1 MSDRGRRNTAAAEAL
16 LAGLRDGG
24 LAHVALSP
32 GSRSTPLALAA
43 ATLPGL
49 SLSIHLDERSAAF
62 CALGFARA
70 SGRPAAMVCTSGTAG
85 ANAYGA
91 VIEAW
96 HSRIPL
102 LVLTADRP
110 PELRAAGAWQTI
122 DQHRLFGSFLR
133 LFLEAAPPG
142 EALELPAERY
152 FADIGR
158 RAARAALGWPPGPVQ
173 LNLPFREPLAPEAPW
188 PGGEPA
194 VAAPPA
200 PAGPSAAA
208 PSAEAA
214 VPADPAPA
222 PALGATPWPRPRP
235 APRDAAGVAGLARA
249 CHAAPR
255 GLIVAGLVDPAVQ
268 GLDPAAW
275 AGALGRLSA
284 ATGFPLLAEVA
295 SGLRFGAQD
304 ASQVIDGYDAFLRP
318 GPWSASQA
326 PDLVLRFGASLTW
339 RPVNQ
344 YLAAHPGARHL
355 VFDALD
361 QGDDPARL
369 AADRS
374 GAGSPPEV
382 DALARAIADLG
393 PRAPGAAAA
402 QASWLASW
410 LRARDLAEVAR
421 RQAVERA
428 PEGSTLWLHAQLP
441 GLLAED
447 SLVVLANSMAVR
459 DLDSF
464 GGRGAKGLRFLC
476 NRGAA
481 GIDGTVS
488 TAVGAALHR
497 AAAGLG
503 PTVLVTGDLAF
514 LHDVNGLGIMGLDRR
529 QAPDLTVIVLDDGG
543 GAIFGY
549 LPVAGLDAAL
559 FDRCFRTDPG
569 ADLAAGCALYGI
581 PHRLAAGRAAFREA
595 WAWAEGQRGIRVIVL
610 AVDMAANQAAHQAY
624 WAAVLAGLAGDLA
637 EASGSER

>member
-1 MSDRGRRNTAAAEAL
+1 MSDRGRQNLAAAEAL
-16 LAGLRDGG
+16 LAGLCDGG

-43 ATLPGL
+43 ATQPGL
-49 SLSIHLDERSAAF
+49 SLTVHLDERSAAF
-62 CALGFARA
+62 CALGVARA

-122 DQHRLFGSFLR
+122 DQQRLFGSFLR

-142 EALELPAERY
+142 ETLELPGARY
-152 FADIGR
+152 FGDIGR

-188 PGGEPA
+188 PSGPA
-194 VAAPPA
+194 TAGA
-200 PAGPSAAA
+200 PAFADGPAAA
-208 PSAEAA
+208 AGSADA
-214 VPADPAPA
+214 APA
-222 PALGATPWPRPRP
+222 PAVGSIPWPRPGP
-235 APRDAAGVAGLARA
+235 APLDAAGVAGLARI
-249 CHAAPR
+249 CHHAPR
-255 GLIVAGLVDPAVQ
+255 GLIVAGLVDPAVR
-268 GLDPAAW
+268 GIDPAAW
-275 AGALGRLSA
+275 AAALGRLSA
-284 ATGFPLLAEVA
+284 ATGYPLLAEVA
-295 SGLRFGAQD
+295 SGLRFGAHD
-304 ASQVIDGYDAFLRP
+304 GSQVIDGYDAFLRP
-318 GPWSASQA
+318 GPWAAAQA
-326 PDLVLRFGASLTW
+326 PDLVLRFGGSLTW

-355 VFDALD
+355 VFDPLA

-369 AADRS
+369 AADWP
-374 GAGSPPEV
+374 GAGSPPEL
-382 DALARAIADLG
+382 DALAQAVADLG
-393 PRAPGAAAA
+393 PRAPVAAAA
-402 QASWLASW
+402 QVSWLASW
-410 LRARDLAEVAR
+410 LQARDLAAATR

-441 GLLAED
+441 ELLAED

-464 GGRGAKGLRFLC
+464 GGRGGRRLHFLA

-481 GIDGTVS
+481 GIDGTLS
-488 TAVGAALHR
+488 TALGAALHR
-497 AAAGLG
+497 QAAGLG

-514 LHDVNGLGIMGLDRR
+514 LHDINGLGVMGLDRR
-529 QAPDLTVIVLDDGG
+529 QAPDLTVLVLDDGG

-581 PHRLAAGRAAFREA
+581 PQRLAAGRVAFRDA
-595 WAWAEGQRGIRVIVL
+595 WAWAAGLRGIRVIVL
-610 AVDMAANQAAHQAY
+610 AVDMAANQGAHQAY
-624 WAAVLAGLAGDLA
+624 WTALAAGLAGDLA
-637 EASGSER
+637 KASATVV